1 MENLEISL
9 LGNMPSV
16 AAVQALS
23 EHMRHLPQVDC
34 QTTHMVHGGMYAR
47 TIFIPAG
54 TVLTG
59 TKTNIENI
67 CIVSGDITV
76 TTDEGLKRLVGFTVI
91 PANAGF
97 KRAGFAHADTH
108 WTTLLQ
114 TDLTDVEEI
123 ENMFTDDSHE
133 LQTRTLGLKHNDIE
147 AHHGI
152 C

>member
-1 MENLEISL
+1 
-9 LGNMPSV
+9 MPSV

-54 TVLTG
+54 TLLTG
-59 TKTNIENI
+59 AKTNVENI

-97 KRAGFAHADTH
+97 KRALVAHSDTY
-108 WTTLLQ
+108 WTTLIPTALNE
-114 TDLTDVEEI
+114 LKEI
-123 ENMFTDDSHE
+123 EDMFTDESQK
-133 LQTRTLGLKHNDIE
+133 LQTRTLSLENKDME
-147 AHHGI
+147 AHHGVGY
-152 C
+152 